1 MRSRWGDTTE
11 SLELVRCHDFIGPP
25 GSGASLAQPFEVVV
39 DGQVGSSRRAH
50 PPHPKHAAR
59 SKRGRRSH
67 PHGSAQKSLHI
78 EIACSPVDTRDAPP
92 AATALNDLRAWTVQ
106 SY

>member
-39 DGQVGSSRRAH
+39 DGQASSSPPAH
-50 PPHPKHAAR
+50 PPTPHMQPAPSAG
-59 SKRGRRSH
+59 SRSH
-67 PHGSAQKSLHI
+67 PHGSEQISLHI
-78 EIACSPVDTRDAPP
+78 EIACNPMDTRDAPP
-92 AATALNDLRAWTVQ
+92 AAAALDGPRA
-106 SY
+106 